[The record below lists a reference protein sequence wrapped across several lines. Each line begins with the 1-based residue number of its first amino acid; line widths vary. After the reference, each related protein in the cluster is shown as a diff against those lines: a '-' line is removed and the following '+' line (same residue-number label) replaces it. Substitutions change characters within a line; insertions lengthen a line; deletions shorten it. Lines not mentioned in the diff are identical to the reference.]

1 LFGLAAIGVIAIFR
15 AATKALKSWRAQA
28 VAGPAS

>member
-15 AATKALKSWRAQA
+15 TVQKALKSWRAQS
-28 VAGPAS
+28 VAGRAS